1 MIVPILLRMVLVAWI
16 RMVSTPVQSFS
27 VLVLVSVMVSVVL
40 TVATMMVGV
49 RVSGIGLRV
58 GVFLRVSG
66 TSEVMV
72 GYGPGTVNGTRL
84 GMVEVWRTEISS

>member
-1 MIVPILLRMVLVAWI
+1 MAVPMLLRIVFVAWI
-16 RMVSTPVQSFS
+16 RIVSTPVHSFS
-27 VLVLVSVMVSVVL
+27 VLVLVSVTVSVVL
-40 TVATMMVGV
+40 AVATTIVGV

-84 GMVEVWRTEISS
+84 GMVDVCTMEISS